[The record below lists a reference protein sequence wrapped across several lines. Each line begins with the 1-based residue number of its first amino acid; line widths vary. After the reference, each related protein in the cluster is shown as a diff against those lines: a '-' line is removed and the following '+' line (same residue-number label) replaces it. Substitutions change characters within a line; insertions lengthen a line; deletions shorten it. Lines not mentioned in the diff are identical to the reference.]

1 MRKRIFR
8 MFAVLTAMILLFQA
22 GCNSPAKSVYTAKED
37 YADKLY
43 YAMTTPYGAYP
54 ETISYTL
61 GKMTSV
67 NNSNMPEG
75 DTYTDNAYTRYI
87 KNMINVQNIDAFEA
101 QDAQYNTN
109 VSIAVSMGVLP
120 DIMMVSSQDELQRLV
135 EEDMIED
142 LTESYN
148 NCLSSRIR
156 AIYNSYGS
164 SLKDM
169 ITFDGRIMALPETNI
184 TDGPN
189 LIWLRKDW
197 MDKLG
202 LEDPKTLED
211 AFDIV
216 EKFVQNKMG
225 TEDGEDPIGLACD
238 TDLVGTT
245 SSNYS
250 VDSVF
255 DKFGA
260 SPQRW
265 VNQNGKIVYGSVTE
279 ETKNALSY
287 LHELYERGVLDKNF
301 ALRAQ
306 NNLRDLVINGKCGAF
321 FGLWWTPNNPLMDVY
336 ETDKEANWQPFYL
349 QSTDWQNV
357 YDTFQD
363 NKYVV
368 VRKGY
373 EHPEIVM
380 KIISVLFDYSRYEAK
395 DADEVNDYF
404 ALNVE
409 PTARPLVINVDY
421 NEATFQITKDIQSVM
436 SGMRKEKSLSA
447 IEKSYYDAAEKFIQG
462 KSETAEDWAAYESR
476 LAAVG
481 RLIEGNYRSTA
492 KRYLDDADGEI
503 PKSLQQL
510 EKDTFIQIIMGVKP
524 ITYFDTFVQEWY
536 EQGGEELTEQI
547 RRSNPGE

>member
-1 MRKRIFR
+1 
-8 MFAVLTAMILLFQA
+8 
-22 GCNSPAKSVYTAKED
+22 
-37 YADKLY
+37 
-43 YAMTTPYGAYP
+43 
-54 ETISYTL
+54 
-61 GKMTSV
+61 
-67 NNSNMPEG
+67 
-75 DTYTDNAYTRYI
+75 
-87 KNMINVQNIDAFEA
+87 
-101 QDAQYNTN
+101 
-109 VSIAVSMGVLP
+109 
-120 DIMMVSSQDELQRLV
+120 
-135 EEDMIED
+135 
-142 LTESYN
+142 
-148 NCLSSRIR
+148 
-156 AIYNSYGS
+156 
-164 SLKDM
+164 
-169 ITFDGRIMALPETNI
+169 
-184 TDGPN
+184 
-189 LIWLRKDW
+189 
-197 MDKLG
+197 
-202 LEDPKTLED
+202 
-211 AFDIV
+211 
-216 EKFVQNKMG
+216 MG

-250 VDSVF
+250 VDPVF

-306 NNLRDLVINGKCGAF
+306 NNLRDLVIDGKCGAF

-349 QSTDWQNV
+349 QPTDWQNV

-436 SGMRKEKSLSA
+436 SDMRKEESLSA